1 VSVVALLEPAE
12 ITGLCATRLQLLLPE
27 KAKKTTGAELRSS
40 ASRPHSSTARRHG
53 QTAGPCTLYPAAS
66 ARDSALSQPFDVLEI
81 IWKMAFEG
89 PFGAASLEQF
99 DITRFDFSRSFL
111 FETLAPT
118 LLAAVRVT
126 REQDWPNDAP
136 EKLAANA
143 KLRQLLPRLAQY
155 AQYVKLVE
163 VHCRSDNDD
172 LRTIRFAM
180 ELFPVASLSLTSH
193 GPFWSQLVDALQDFP
208 APRLVKLHLDN
219 MNVGEVVGM
228 DRDVAGVTE
237 LTIAWCQWDTW
248 QDAEAL
254 VRSFAGLRKFSLR
267 KCDPI
272 RCAPIDY
279 LFELLPQGL
288 DALEFDTTCLE
299 DECISTLL
307 PQLVRFTQLSSL
319 KVWRAFCQDWAFGP
333 ALQHLP
339 PSIAELSVELVS
351 LLPIRRRWRVVLTE
365 TPYQAVSAL
374 LADVEWLPKLHSFSL
389 GSLPAEDEQETVL
402 SDLCS
407 KRGIRYGRLEKE
419 PFDPDGKCGVPPATQ
434 GSDCLARLRSLAAV
448 SFLSRSLIFRLFK
461 PHPVI

>member
-1 VSVVALLEPAE
+1 
-12 ITGLCATRLQLLLPE
+12 
-27 KAKKTTGAELRSS
+27 
-40 ASRPHSSTARRHG
+40 
-53 QTAGPCTLYPAAS
+53 
-66 ARDSALSQPFDVLEI
+66 
-81 IWKMAFEG
+81 
-89 PFGAASLEQF
+89 
-99 DITRFDFSRSFL
+99 
-111 FETLAPT
+111 
-118 LLAAVRVT
+118 
-126 REQDWPNDAP
+126 
-136 EKLAANA
+136 
-143 KLRQLLPRLAQY
+143 
-155 AQYVKLVE
+155 
-163 VHCRSDNDD
+163 
-172 LRTIRFAM
+172 
-180 ELFPVASLSLTSH
+180 
-193 GPFWSQLVDALQDFP
+193 
-208 APRLVKLHLDN
+208 
-219 MNVGEVVGM
+219 VGEVVGM

-267 KCDPI
+267 NCDPI

-307 PQLVRFTQLSSL
+307 PQLIRFTHLSSL

-374 LADVEWLPKLHSFSL
+374 LADVEWLPKLYSFSL
-389 GSLPAEDEQETVL
+389 GSLPAEDEQEKVL
-402 SDLCS
+402 SNLCS

-419 PFDPDGKCGVPPATQ
+419 SFDPDGNCGVPPATQ
-434 GSDCLARLRSLAAV
+434 DSDCLARLRSLAAIF
-448 SFLSRSLIFRLFK
+448 FLSHSLIIPSVRATPSAIKSFCFGSSASLGGRNSVVILANRTSWLANDLPAAKEAAAARVASRRRVARPGPRNPLQRIAPSLKSCRLY
-461 PHPVI
+461 